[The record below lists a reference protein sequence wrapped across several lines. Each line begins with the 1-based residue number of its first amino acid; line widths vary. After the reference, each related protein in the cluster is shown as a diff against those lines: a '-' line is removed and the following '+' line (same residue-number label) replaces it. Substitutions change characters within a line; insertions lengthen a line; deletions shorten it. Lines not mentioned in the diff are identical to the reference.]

1 MITAR
6 NKDNSSK
13 FSGHDNALILKLDVT
28 DQSQINAAVKAAENH
43 FGHIEVLVNN
53 AGIGYFAAVE
63 EGEEADI

>member
-13 FSGHDNALILKLDVT
+13 FSRHDNALIFKLDVT

-63 EGEEADI
+63 EGE